1 MQFHFVSGFEIIKPV
16 SETPKFERIQ
26 LSVIFQFLDGVDI
39 RSLELSW
46 LRSRHAVVSHRSF
59 LPHCSIAEN
68 IAYGDNSREIT
79 RREIEDAAYS
89 AYAHEFI
96 TNLIKVRNW
105 TFAAVT
111 KVLLR
116 SWAVC

>member
-1 MQFHFVSGFEIIKPV
+1 M
-16 SETPKFERIQ
+16 
-26 LSVIFQFLDGVDI
+26 
-39 RSLELSW
+39 
-46 LRSRHAVVSHRSF
+46 SHRSF

-68 IAYGDNSREIT
+68 IAYGDNNREIA

-96 TNLIKVRNW
+96 TDLTKVRNW

-111 KVLLR
+111 KALLHLR
-116 SWAVC
+116 QFAEAFRNMIPGIFMISNVCFRAMTQSPMKIKSS

>member
-1 MQFHFVSGFEIIKPV
+1 M
-16 SETPKFERIQ
+16 
-26 LSVIFQFLDGVDI
+26 
-39 RSLELSW
+39 RSL
-46 LRSRHAVVSHRSF
+46 HAVVSHRSF

-96 TNLIKVRNW
+96 TDLTKVRNW
-105 TFAAVT
+105 NFV
-111 KVLLR
+111 KSQRPCYNLRQLPEVFSNMIPGILMLLNICFR
-116 SWAVC
+116 VMTQSPMKIKSS